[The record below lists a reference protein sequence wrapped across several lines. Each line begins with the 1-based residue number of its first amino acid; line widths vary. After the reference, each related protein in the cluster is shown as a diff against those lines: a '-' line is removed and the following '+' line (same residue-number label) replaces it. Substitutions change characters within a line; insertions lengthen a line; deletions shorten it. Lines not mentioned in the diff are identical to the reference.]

1 METDIQSDDAEQNID
16 CLTGGVTKNM
26 LTNEEVEDY
35 VAYYNRYY
43 LNEDPFD
50 DNISMDGPSDEAPD
64 ESEYYEE
71 EYARMLQS
79 EAEMVRISGS
89 GTASPTVG
97 DSGRATPD
105 TDRSFTSL
113 SSSKRQ
119 YLKKYRAAKTISAVV
134 KSHLELLPK
143 SLTADN
149 TKIICMALKQMGIY
163 DDVKNE
169 MNSNKTTL
177 DSNVNEARLSIEL
190 RKKVWDFYHKEAT
203 CSTNTSRPAVLK
215 VDARPPA
222 QSHLEFHDKTVIVS
236 KRNKSYWQSPWLIH
250 EKTLR
255 QLFSEFLS
263 ENQLSKLSWGSFL
276 KLKPF
281 YVREPSP
288 KDVEMCVCKTHLNGR
303 NGFSAL
309 KRLLSGFLNVRE
321 LQHWI
326 GLGYEEILMEVMGS
340 CYLGLDHDTYL
351 AWSCTPDKHT
361 MCKEMCSRWSGL
373 CDIVTKNIPAD
384 VTVHLVHFRREGS
397 RDVSV
402 KENMDVKRLLAFIY
416 NLLGNLIH
424 HRNLLKHFRS
434 CYPLMKD
441 SLSSRSFFISADFS
455 ENLLI
460 PLYKEPQSLHW
471 SKKMVSIHCSVV
483 KEGDKKSYYG
493 HISDDVIHDQS
504 FVISVMISTIQAE
517 IKSFAD
523 TILIQSDNCASQYK
537 SAESFYDLQ
546 NLSNNFGRRVIRVY
560 GVAGHGKSEV
570 DSVGGTLK
578 IAVRRAVSCGSYF
591 EKSSDIVSFLSSK
604 FGGTKFNLE
613 EVETVDLNR
622 ARLESNMQRYETVR
636 GSSKFQA
643 IVFKPAM
650 ETFKACNFLCFC
662 VQCSFEYGSCA
673 NFKEFKVKVSP
684 SLASDII
691 VPSVLLELDTAEV
704 ETVTNLS
711 DTICFAKDL
720 TGNVYLTYVIKEETH
735 KEREILTDFKGN
747 VVSPGETYWRSCPVE
762 MVEESESEKYHF
774 DSHPR
779 KKLCLSRDHIIYSMI
794 QHEKS
799 VKKQKHSFKIDKK
812 YLDDIFDFINEFES
826 ACL

>member
-1 METDIQSDDAEQNID
+1 MSTIKID
-16 CLTGGVTKNM
+16 
-26 LTNEEVEDY
+26 
-35 VAYYNRYY
+35 
-43 LNEDPFD
+43 
-50 DNISMDGPSDEAPD
+50 
-64 ESEYYEE
+64 
-71 EYARMLQS
+71 
-79 EAEMVRISGS
+79 
-89 GTASPTVG
+89 
-97 DSGRATPD
+97 
-105 TDRSFTSL
+105 
-113 SSSKRQ
+113 SSS
-119 YLKKYRAAKTISAVV
+119 S
-134 KSHLELLPK
+134 S
-143 SLTADN
+143 
-149 TKIICMALKQMGIY
+149 
-163 DDVKNE
+163 
-169 MNSNKTTL
+169 
-177 DSNVNEARLSIEL
+177 
-190 RKKVWDFYHKEAT
+190 
-203 CSTNTSRPAVLK
+203 
-215 VDARPPA
+215 
-222 QSHLEFHDKTVIVS
+222 
-236 KRNKSYWQSPWLIH
+236 
-250 EKTLR
+250 
-255 QLFSEFLS
+255 
-263 ENQLSKLSWGSFL
+263 
-276 KLKPF
+276 
-281 YVREPSP
+281 
-288 KDVEMCVCKTHLNGR
+288 
-303 NGFSAL
+303 
-309 KRLLSGFLNVRE
+309 
-321 LQHWI
+321 
-326 GLGYEEILMEVMGS
+326 
-340 CYLGLDHDTYL
+340 
-351 AWSCTPDKHT
+351 TPDKHT

-460 PLYKEPQSLHW
+460 PLYKEPQSIHW

-504 FVISVMISTIQAE
+504 FVNSVMISTIQAE

-523 TILIQSDNCASQYK
+523 TIFIQSDNCASQYK
-537 SAESFYDLQ
+537 SAESFFDLQ

-622 ARLESNMQRYETVR
+622 ARLESNMQRYVTVR
-636 GSSKFQA
+636 GSSKFQV

-684 SLASDII
+684 ILDSDII

-711 DTICFAKDL
+711 GTICSAKDL
-720 TGNVYLTYVIKEETH
+720 TGNVYLTYVFKEETH

-747 VVSPGETYWRSCPVE
+747 VVSPGKTYWRSCPVE
-762 MVEESESEKYHF
+762 MVEESES
-774 DSHPR
+774 
-779 KKLCLSRDHIIYSMI
+779 DHIIYSMI